1 VSPAAVLFDLDGTLI
16 DTPSGIVA
24 VLREVLAEGGR
35 TAPEAEIRA
44 TVGRPLDASFSAL
57 TGLPPDST
65 EVVSAVARFR
75 QLFRERVVPGAGKLV
90 FPGIL
95 GVLAGLRRDG
105 RQLAIV
111 TSKVETSAREILAA
125 AGMVDKFDVIV
136 CHGMAPRGKPFPD
149 LALLAAGLLGR
160 SPERCVVVGDSVDD
174 VRMAVAAG
182 MRAVGVGYGVATP
195 DQLGVAG
202 ADVVVAAA
210 AGLPA
215 AIGSSP
221 TSGPAHEQ
229 RTTFPVPASPTR
241 L

>member
-1 VSPAAVLFDLDGTLI
+1 MIPAVLFDLDGTLI
-16 DTPSGIVA
+16 DTPGGIVA
-24 VLREVLAEGGR
+24 VLREVLAEHGL
-35 TAPEAEIRA
+35 TAPEADIRA

-57 TGLPPDST
+57 IGLPPDAP
-65 EVVSAVARFR
+65 EVVSSVARFR
-75 QLFRERVVPGAGKLV
+75 LLFRERVVPGARELI
-90 FPGIL
+90 FPGIPE
-95 GVLAGLRRDG
+95 VLHGLRRDG

-125 AGMVDKFDVIV
+125 AGMVNRFDVIV

-149 LALLAAGLLGR
+149 LALLAAKLLDR
-160 SPERCVVVGDSVDD
+160 SPEQCVVVGDSVDD

-195 DQLGVAG
+195 DQLGAAG

-210 AGLPA
+210 AELPA
-215 AIGSSP
+215 AIGPSP
-221 TSGPAHEQ
+221 GPVHEPHP
-229 RTTFPVPASPTR
+229 TFPAPASPTR

>member
-1 VSPAAVLFDLDGTLI
+1 MNPAVLFDLDGTLI
-16 DTPSGIVA
+16 DTPSGIVT

-35 TAPEAEIRA
+35 TAPEADIRA
-44 TVGRPLDASFSAL
+44 TVGRPLDAAFSAL
-57 TGLPPDST
+57 VGLPPDSP
-65 EVVSAVARFR
+65 EVASSVARFR
-75 QLFRERVVPGAGKLV
+75 LLFRERVVPGARELI

-95 GVLAGLRRDG
+95 DVLAGLRGTG

-125 AGMVDKFDVIV
+125 AGMVNMFDVIV

-149 LALLAAGLLGR
+149 LALLAANLLGR
-160 SPERCVVVGDSVDD
+160 SPEQCVVVGDSVDD

-195 DQLGVAG
+195 DQLGAAG

-215 AIGSSP
+215 AVGSSTP
-221 TSGPAHEQ
+221 GPAHEQ
-229 RTTFPVPASPTR
+229 RRLPRSSEPNEVVTR
-241 L
+241 